1 MSKKVDIRYNECG
14 WKRETKTR
22 SPKFNDDIGGYDM
35 RLEKM
40 YGLLMKAFLA
50 VLMLFVTA
58 AAVEVSNDI
67 ELEKA
72 INEKCDTI
80 TLMPYEY
87 EYYLGLD
94 EPIEINFDMVLDLGG
109 NELVT
114 YFRIT
119 KGAKV
124 TIKNGEL
131 SASGDPIIEVC
142 GSDDEER
149 PTVLILEDLKIEA
162 SRGIQINNDGYI
174 HIEVNNIEIQT
185 NSYHGWCLQISGS
198 ANSNRFVEVL
208 VNGSD
213 LFSTQGYVIECNS
226 DAEVYIRNA
235 KLSGAAGVLMQA
247 GSLTMENTVLITEN
261 NSRDRSIPTNAI
273 AFMPATGAV
282 RVILTLGPDNQISS
296 KSGAIFHVVPTA
308 QGSVAA
314 QIAITGGT
322 FITENGHPLF
332 SAPEEI
338 GKIVGI
344 SGGSFPGISPEES
357 AALAPFLNENLT
369 VDENGNIV
377 AKPQEAGVI
386 IVQTD
391 EEDRTQSNPSTGAPI
406 NAVGHWIW
414 SIAFLVLSGAR

>member
-1 MSKKVDIRYNECG
+1 
-14 WKRETKTR
+14 
-22 SPKFNDDIGGYDM
+22 M

-40 YGLLMKAFLA
+40 YGLLMKALLA

-87 EYYLGLD
+87 EYYLDLD

-131 SASGDPIIEVC
+131 NASGDPILEVC
-142 GSDDEER
+142 GNSDEKS
-149 PTVLILEDLKIEA
+149 PTTLILTDNLRLTA
-162 SRGIQINNDGYI
+162 SNGILIDSSNGYSRV
-174 HIEVNNIEIQT
+174 ELDET
-185 NSYHGWCLQISGS
+185 TISCVS
-198 ANSNRFVEVL
+198 RNSNCIRVYGHS
-208 VNGSD
+208 NQD
-213 LFSTQGYVIECNS
+213 ASTVVSIDRSNLYSRNDYVIDCDGDTEISISDSTIIGAGCILLQGGEISVSNS
-226 DAEVYIRNA
+226 ILDAFLEFEYEDSPI
-235 KLSGAAGVLMQA
+235 G
-247 GSLTMENTVLITEN
+247 
-261 NSRDRSIPTNAI
+261 AI

-282 RVILTLGPDNQISS
+282 RVILTLGPGNQISS
-296 KSGAIFHVVPTA
+296 KSGAIFYIVPAA
-308 QGSVAA
+308 QGSVTA

-357 AALAPFLNENLT
+357 AALAPCLNESLT
-369 VDENGNIV
+369 VDKDGNV
-377 AKPQEAGVI
+377 AAKPQEAGVI

-391 EEDRTQSNPSTGAPI
+391 EEDRTQSNPSTGAPVNTI
-406 NAVGHWIW
+406 GQWIL
-414 SIAFLVLSGAR
+414 SIVFRMLSEAR